1 MSQPLIF
8 TEQRLLPRVIDVLL
22 TIFAWVA
29 FLHLIHEGLVIA
41 LMEPRHMEVRPFFNT
56 LDTVTF
62 YIFIALMNGLFLIG
76 WAKYNQFRFRVERRS
91 RRPGLE
97 DHELAESLRITRE
110 LVTELNKAR
119 VLTVHHHESGKSV
132 ISMWTGILP
141 ITASRRRRL
150 RCWSIYRQSRSRRYR
165 KSLNDISA
173 FSRFLQPRIGL

>member
-8 TEQRLLPRVIDVLL
+8 TERRLLPRIIDVLL
-22 TIFAWVA
+22 TIFAWVG
-29 FLHLIHEGLVIA
+29 FLYLIYKGLITA
-41 LMEPRHMEVRPFFNT
+41 LAHSPYMGVRPFFTT

-62 YIFIALMNGLFLIG
+62 YILVALVNGLVLIG

-119 VLTVHHHESGKSV
+119 VLTVHHHENGEISHIDVDKHIADNRLQCWNICRRSGSH
-132 ISMWTGILP
+132 
-141 ITASRRRRL
+141 
-150 RCWSIYRQSRSRRYR
+150 CYR
-165 KSLNDISA
+165 KGPSDISA
-173 FSRFLQPRIGL
+173 TRYFPQPRIGHCCK